1 MARAL
6 AALVLMVLPCAALNS
21 LNWRLLPSSEPAG
34 QQAELDAGL
43 DSVVMMQT
51 VATPLKEQEGF
62 AHFAFDDD
70 LDDQVVLTAP
80 AALGEAAVARRS
92 DMGGFGGAVLAYLY
106 GLTGLT
112 QPLPT
117 SGSTGQSLGRPALEA
132 MDDSELPKGSKKI
145 VGSKIPI
152 GTKTTGLVELGSKKT
167 LIASGGKAPIVP
179 DDSRNKDKDKD
190 KSGKDKDKD
199 KAGKDKDKDKDKAG
213 KANKD
218 KDKDKDKLKKGKK
231 TQKWGKRA
239 ARATRARLGRGCSS
253 RSGVA
258 TGTSRSTS
266 LLTCASVARL
276 VCTWPR

>member
-1 MARAL
+1 L
-6 AALVLMVLPCAALNS
+6 A
-21 LNWRLLPSSEPAG
+21 
-34 QQAELDAGL
+34 Q
-43 DSVVMMQT
+43 
-51 VATPLKEQEGF
+51 
-62 AHFAFDDD
+62 
-70 LDDQVVLTAP
+70 
-80 AALGEAAVARRS
+80 
-92 DMGGFGGAVLAYLY
+92 AVLAYLY

-231 TQKWGKRA
+231 TQKWGKTGGKSYSRS
-239 ARATRARLGRGCSS
+239 ARAGVQFPVGRCHRYIKKYISADMRVGGTA
-253 RSGVA
+253 GVYVAAVMEYLAAEVLELAGNVAKDQKTKRITPRHLQLAIRGDDELDGLIKA
-258 TGTSRSTS
+258 TIAGGGVVPHIDKS
-266 LLTCASVARL
+266 LLTTKSKAKKQKIDADG
-276 VCTWPR
+276 TAGF